1 MVEMKTSVT
10 LDALFAVV
18 IALVAVII
26 VMVKGDALYIG
37 LWYYFAV
44 PIVIVGIGAALRA
57 RPLFL
62 FGTSLAIAIT
72 LIFYMSI
79 NWRASSPEGLLGLGH
94 LFSLPGAVVG
104 VFIAATLLKRKTT
117 ASLFIAFHFGLI
129 GLLGGFFVNNL
140 IVCNTVLYCGQLS
153 HSFFLE

>member
-1 MVEMKTSVT
+1 MKPLSA
-10 LDALFAVV
+10 LDAIFAAV
-18 IALVAVII
+18 IALVTVSI

-37 LWYYFAV
+37 LLYYFAV

-57 RPLFL
+57 KPMFL

-79 NWRASSPEGLLGLGH
+79 NWQATRPEGLLGLGH

-104 VFIAATLLKRKTT
+104 VFIAATSLKRKATT
-117 ASLFIAFHFGLI
+117 SLFIAFLFGLI
-129 GLLGGFFVNNL
+129 GLLSGFFVNQL

-153 HSFFLE
+153 FFL